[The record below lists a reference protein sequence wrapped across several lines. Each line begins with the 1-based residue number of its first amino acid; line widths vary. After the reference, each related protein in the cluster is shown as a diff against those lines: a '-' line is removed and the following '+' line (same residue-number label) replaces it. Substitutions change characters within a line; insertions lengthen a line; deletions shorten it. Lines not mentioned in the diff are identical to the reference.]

1 MNTRSE
7 LEEERRLFYVAL
19 TRAEKKAY
27 LTYAQTRYRWGKLVD
42 AEPSRFI
49 EEIDDSFL
57 DMQVPID
64 SYRYKPMIDADI
76 FGDIDI
82 SKLRQTKPVSTAPP
96 SSFRPKEN
104 QLRKLRK
111 IKPDLSNPIGNGE
124 DSIELIAG
132 TVVKHSRFGSGKV
145 TTIEGVGADKKATI
159 DFEIG
164 GLKKLILRFA
174 KLEVVS

>member
-1 MNTRSE
+1 
-7 LEEERRLFYVAL
+7 
-19 TRAEKKAY
+19 
-27 LTYAQTRYRWGKLVD
+27 
-42 AEPSRFI
+42 
-49 EEIDDSFL
+49 
-57 DMQVPID
+57 
-64 SYRYKPMIDADI
+64 MIDADI
-76 FGDIDI
+76 FGNIDK

-145 TTIEGVGADKKATI
+145 TAIEGVGADKKATI